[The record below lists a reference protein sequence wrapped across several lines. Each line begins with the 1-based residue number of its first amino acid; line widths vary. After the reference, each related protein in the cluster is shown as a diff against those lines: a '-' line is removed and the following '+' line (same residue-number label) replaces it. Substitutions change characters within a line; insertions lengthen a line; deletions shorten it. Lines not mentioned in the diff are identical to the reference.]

1 MDTKTLINARIEG
14 ALKDLANFHSN
25 TFDFDLDS
33 DEENDIKFG
42 KEIERNLNDLEMT
55 KEMDASY
62 ILGTLDAY
70 RDILRMIKKQ
80 EKNFLEE
87 TLSNTTEIN
96 NTRRTIEAF
105 LDDKG
110 NEFLTAFYDDEG
122 FLDYIEIYE
131 ETGTKVISGKEA
143 VQILENVKVRQKEL

>member
-14 ALKDLANFHSN
+14 TLKDLANFHSN

-42 KEIERNLNDLEMT
+42 EEIEKNLNNLEMT

-70 RDILRMIKKQ
+70 RSILTNIEEQKAIEVPFTMEDIEELQNGKDFDW
-80 EKNFLEE
+80 NFDGVDIHLYNEE
-87 TLSNTTEIN
+87 L
-96 NTRRTIEAF
+96 
-105 LDDKG
+105 
-110 NEFLTAFYDDEG
+110 
-122 FLDYIEIYE
+122 
-131 ETGTKVISGKEA
+131 
-143 VQILENVKVRQKEL
+143 